1 MLRAKSRDEIAIM
14 RAGGKLHAEILD
26 ELVAMTQIGV
36 TPKDISARAAE
47 LMKKH
52 KLEMVVKGY
61 DGFPDVMCI
70 SVNADIVHGVPTN
83 IPIEDGDVVKLD
95 LTFGHK
101 SLILDGAK
109 TVMVGKVSADAK
121 RLVEGT
127 ERSMYAGIEAVKGDG
142 TRVGDISQAVQDVL
156 EKKYHLGVIRQLVG
170 HGIGYEIHEDPNVPN
185 YGIAGT
191 GPALIA
197 GMTICIEPMAALGD
211 WHVITG
217 KDGKTITMK
226 DGSLGAHFEHTVL
239 VTEDGVE
246 ILTQA

>member
-1 MLRAKSRDEIAIM
+1 MLRAKSPDEIAIM
-14 RAGGKLHAEILD
+14 REGGKLHAQILD
-26 ELVAMTQIGV
+26 TLFNMTAVGV
-36 TPKDISARAAE
+36 TPKDISAKAAE
-47 LMKKH
+47 LIKKY
-52 KLEMVVKGY
+52 KMEPVVLGY

-70 SVNADIVHGVPTN
+70 SVNEDIVHG
-83 IPIEDGDVVKLD
+83 IPGKQPIKDGDVVKLD
-95 LTFGHK
+95 LTVGYK
-101 SLILDGAK
+101 SLVLDAAT
-109 TVMVGKVSADAK
+109 TVLVGNASADAK

-127 ERSMYAGIEAVKGDG
+127 KRSLDAGIAAVKGDG

-170 HGIGYEIHEDPNVPN
+170 HGVGYEIHEDPNIPN
-185 YGIAGT
+185 YGVSGT

-211 WHVITG
+211 WHVITA

-226 DGSLGAHFEHTVL
+226 DGSLGAHFEHTIL
-239 VTEDGVE
+239 ITEDSCE

>member
-1 MLRAKSRDEIAIM
+1 MRAKNSDEVSIM
-14 RAGGKLHAEILD
+14 RAGGRLHAEILD
-26 ELVAMTQIGV
+26 ELIKMTTVGV
-36 TPKDISARAAE
+36 TPKDISAHARQ
-47 LMKKH
+47 LMQKH
-52 KLEMVVKGY
+52 KLEMVVEGY

-70 SVNADIVHGVPTN
+70 SVNADIVHGIPTST
-83 IPIEDGDVVKLD
+83 PINDGDVVKLD

-101 SLILDGAK
+101 SLILDGAT
-109 TVMVGKVSADAK
+109 TVLVGNASADAK

-127 ERSMYAGIEAVKGDG
+127 KRSLDAGISAVKGDG

-170 HGIGYEIHEDPNVPN
+170 HGVGYEIHEDPNVPN
-185 YGIAGT
+185 YGVAGT

-211 WHVITG
+211 WHVVTG

-239 VTEDGVE
+239 ITQDGCE
-246 ILTQA
+246 ILTQS